1 MSRGWIKL
9 HRKLLDSRVF
19 ANEGLLKV
27 WIYCLCRANHEQ
39 NFVPI
44 RTGKG
49 TTEVEVNKGEFIF
62 GRKSAS
68 KELGMNPSTLYK
80 RMQKLESIGN
90 INTQSNTHYSIVS
103 ICNWEA
109 YQEYEKEKYQAKEQP
124 SNNQVTGREQPSNTE
139 KNDNNYKNENNDNGL
154 SVSTNVHDVP
164 NASDSVTWQ
173 SAIKVANYLLES
185 ICQYDSTHKYNHNEP
200 SLDRW
205 IKDIDR
211 AIRLDGRT
219 EDQLMYLINYIYR
232 QNGKHSSFWAGN
244 IESGAKLREQ
254 FDKIK
259 NQIKSE
265 KTNGRTHG
273 NYNQKLAETEKFL
286 DQYYS
291 ESN

>member
-1 MSRGWIKL
+1 MAQNWFKHDYSARNDEKILELRAEYGWKGYGLFFGLVESMCETETGCIDTERIGGLSVGYGLPKDE
-9 HRKLLDSRVF
+9 LLTFIEFCLDIELF
-19 ANEGLLKV
+19 YEDEEGLIKNKRVIEHLEHMNTLKEAGKKGAQKR
-27 WIYCLCRANHEQ
+27 WNKQKNRGANGVA
-39 NFVPI
+39 NDSPNADKI
-44 RTGKG
+44 REDKIKEDN
-49 TTEVEVNKGEFIF
+49 TT
-62 GRKSAS
+62 S
-68 KELGMNPSTLYK
+68 
-80 RMQKLESIGN
+80 
-90 INTQSNTHYSIVS
+90 
-103 ICNWEA
+103 
-109 YQEYEKEKYQAKEQP
+109 
-124 SNNQVTGREQPSNTE
+124 
-139 KNDNNYKNENNDNGL
+139 L

-164 NASDSVTWQ
+164 NASDYETWE
-173 SAIKVANYLLES
+173 SSIKVANYLLES
-185 ICQYDSTHKYNHNEP
+185 ICQYDTTHKYNHNEP

-205 IKDIDR
+205 VKDIDR

-273 NYNQKLAETEKFL
+273 NYNEKLAETEKFL